1 MICVILP
8 GARRAG
14 KSSGA
19 RIDFTK
25 FHDLVPLPGFLSA
38 RRTPPHPAPHSHRA
52 CCGISLGASS
62 RRTFPAFAP
71 PPALHPHPHP
81 RPHLHPQP
89 HPHSHHPASPRFLSA
104 RLIAAPSPSLSHRPA
119 PCPLPGSASAALR
132 CRRARCPLP
141 SPLNDPTFTS
151 TPALTCRSAPGP
163 SGPDVLL
170 RTAACCYAAMAP
182 TVQAITTPLCPRG
195 LSACR

>member
-38 RRTPPHPAPHSHRA
+38 RLTPPPPAPHSHHA
-52 CCGISLGASS
+52 CCEISLGASP

-71 PPALHPHPHP
+71 PP
-81 RPHLHPQP
+81 RPTFTPTP
-89 HPHSHHPASPRFLSA
+89 TPAFTSTSTSTSPRFA
-104 RLIAAPSPSLSHRPA
+104 SLSLGVPYRRTFPFPVPL
-119 PCPLPGSASAALR
+119 PCSLPGSASAALR

-151 TPALTCRSAPGP
+151 TPALTCRSAPDP
-163 SGPDVLL
+163 SGLDVLL
-170 RTAACCYAAMAP
+170 RTAACCYSPYRAW
-182 TVQAITTPLCPRG
+182 AIVTPLCPRG
-195 LSACR
+195 LPACH